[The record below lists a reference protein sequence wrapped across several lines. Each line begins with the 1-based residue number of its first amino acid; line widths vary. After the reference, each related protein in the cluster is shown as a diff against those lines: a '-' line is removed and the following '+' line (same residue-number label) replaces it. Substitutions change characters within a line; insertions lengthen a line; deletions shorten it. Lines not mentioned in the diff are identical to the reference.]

1 MLAEARIKAQK
12 ERDKLTNITIN
23 EVNSTFK
30 ECFLKYCEHKK
41 NILRPNSIK
50 SLEACYKNYFSKLD
64 NKKLYKITR
73 KDILKALEPLIQSNK
88 ATMFE
93 TAIIFFNMS
102 LLPHQRIAQM

>member
-1 MLAEARIKAQK
+1 MSI
-12 ERDKLTNITIN
+12 
-23 EVNSTFK
+23 
-30 ECFLKYCEHKK
+30 K

-50 SLEACYKNYFSKLD
+50 LLEACYKNYISKLD

-93 TAIIFFNMS
+93 TAIIFLNGFFEYS
-102 LLPHQRIAQM
+102 IQFDRINSNRHN

>member
-41 NILRPNSIK
+41 NVLRPSIK
-50 SLEACYKNYFSKLD
+50 SLETCYKNYFSKLD

-88 ATMFE
+88 TTTLE
-93 TAIIFFNMS
+93 TAIIF
-102 LLPHQRIAQM
+102 LI

>member
-1 MLAEARIKAQK
+1 MFFLNIASIK
-12 ERDKLTNITIN
+12 N
-23 EVNSTFK
+23 V
-30 ECFLKYCEHKK
+30 
-41 NILRPNSIK
+41 LRPSIK

-93 TAIIFFNMS
+93 TAIIF
-102 LLPHQRIAQM
+102 

>member
-1 MLAEARIKAQK
+1 MSIKNA
-12 ERDKLTNITIN
+12 
-23 EVNSTFK
+23 
-30 ECFLKYCEHKK
+30 
-41 NILRPNSIK
+41 LRPNSIK